1 MSIDRD
7 RVQRAV
13 TELLEAIGDDPNR
26 DGLHETPRRVAEAY
40 AEFFKGVGSDPV
52 DLLRETLDVGGQT
65 GELVLLRDIEFTSMC
80 EHHLL
85 PFSGVAHVAYLPAE
99 KIVGLGRL
107 PAVVR
112 TVAARPQIQERL
124 TDEIADAFVEG
135 LQPAGVLVVVDASH
149 GCLASRGANPSNAST
164 VTLASRGS
172 LTNPVER
179 AEILALIG
187 ERITR

>member
-52 DLLRETLDVGGQT
+52 DLLRDTLDVGGQT

>member
-52 DLLRETLDVGGQT
+52 DLLSDTLDVGGQT